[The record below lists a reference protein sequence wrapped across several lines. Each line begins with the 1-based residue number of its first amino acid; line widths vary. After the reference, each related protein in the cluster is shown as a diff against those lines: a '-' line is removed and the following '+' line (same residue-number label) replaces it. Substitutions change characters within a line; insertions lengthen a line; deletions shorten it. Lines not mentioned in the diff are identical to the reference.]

1 MFIKNNQ
8 KKDLN
13 FSSAEVKL
21 LLMKYFKFKRNFIA
35 VLSEYKHN
43 HYIDDIV
50 AFTRDEIR
58 AIEIKLSKSDFI
70 ADFRNKHSKH
80 QISNDIF
87 YNRFYFCVPF
97 YLGKFAL
104 EYLKNYPYGLL
115 VIDSSRNVIVAK
127 HSKVLKAKKEL
138 SKEFDIKKE

>member
-1 MFIKNNQ
+1 MR
-8 KKDLN
+8 
-13 FSSAEVKL
+13 
-21 LLMKYFKFKRNFIA
+21 YFKFKRNFIA

-43 HYIDDIV
+43 YYIEDIV

-58 AIEIKLSKSDFI
+58 AIEIKLSKSNFI
-70 ADFRNKHSKH
+70 ADFKNKHSKH

-87 YNRFYFCVPF
+87 YNRFYFCMPF
-97 YLGKFAL
+97 YLRKFAL

-127 HSKVLKAKKEL
+127 HSKLLKAKKEL
-138 SKEFDIKKE
+138 NKEFF